1 MVLSPSEISERVEPL
16 VVEVETAVGSGLYR
30 VDPRLRVDEVRLASD
45 DVFSSADIAVRLD
58 NDFDALSARQRYHPD
73 RRVVVRT
80 NEADASDRTILLQ
93 GYLRLQEAVWS
104 GIVGRQRDALTLQ
117 AIHVYE
123 RLSRDRVA
131 QIFGRRMRNAE
142 IDDGLGSDPTQ
153 WQEESVLVE
162 SLPCIFN
169 PDGVANCSPT
179 SLVTSDAEGNPRA
192 IHIFTYDNDLAA
204 IEWTYLNAIRYLLW
218 FYSISGGPIDA
229 GSALEATEPYV
240 GVSPNERFSVSGG
253 GHLIQQLLQQADS
266 LVCETS
272 NLAEALAD
280 AVMAADVHLTAET
293 VNSGGS
299 VESRIR
305 LWVPQDGTLKNLK
318 LARGGRFADGSAR
331 FDSRS
336 KTAEQVLDANNVFRG
351 KVEWSFRTIVNAP
364 VILGGARQYEFT
376 LPLAPGWKPEANLD
390 NVDPADRA
398 AAKDVVIPQNLIPLL
413 DEDPNNFDWYRKYHR
428 SGNDFAD
435 YKDVARKWVLNEAG
449 GYDAATYNRNAPF
462 DNYQVF
468 DWSTVADDSVA
479 APGEW
484 ARRTRR
490 VLDSVTRAFL
500 GKGGGVYPEVS
511 FDSGSTWHP
520 MLFQRITALD
530 SEAGVYFGI
539 ANLTS
544 ITPPLMGPLEQNMWW
559 AIIDQTFRVRVT
571 GVIESDQRLIS
582 EWPASE
588 YFTPGVQ
595 VHSDVVDSSK
605 TFLFITRDGVTNNLV
620 QPGDDLGDLVADDSD
635 GIAVFAAETSKAHH
649 DRRLTSAPVIPW
661 LETEYGI
668 GDQLGKIQGREID
681 FGTRIG
687 HDVRYPAVV
696 GVTYRLKD
704 RYETELK
711 IESPDVLVGV

>member
-1 MVLSPSEISERVEPL
+1 M
-16 VVEVETAVGSGLYR
+16 VEVETAVGSGLYQ

-45 DVFSSADIAVRLD
+45 DVFSSANIAVRLD
-58 NDFDALSARQRYHPD
+58 NDFDALSARQTYHPD

-80 NEADASDRTILLQ
+80 NEADATDRTILLQ
-93 GYLRLQEAVWS
+93 GYLRLQEAEWS
-104 GIVGRQRDALTLQ
+104 GKISRQRDEFTLK

-123 RLSRDRVA
+123 RLSRDRAA
-131 QIFGRRMRNAE
+131 QIFGRQMRNAE
-142 IDDGLGSDPTQ
+142 IDDGLGANPTQ
-153 WQEESVLVE
+153 WQYKSVLVE
-162 SLPCIFN
+162 SLACIFD
-169 PDGVANCSPT
+169 PDGVANCAPT
-179 SLVTSDAEGNPRA
+179 PLVASDAEGNPRT
-192 IHIFTYDNDLAA
+192 IYIFTYDNDPAA
-204 IEWTYLNAIRYLLW
+204 IEWTYLNAIRYLFW
-218 FYSISGGPIDA
+218 FYSISGGPIEA
-229 GSALEATEPYV
+229 GNVLEATEPYV
-240 GVSPNERFSVSGG
+240 DVEPNERFSVSGG
-253 GHLIQQLLQQADS
+253 GHLVQQLLQEAES

-272 NLAEALAD
+272 NLSEALAV
-280 AVMAADVHLTAET
+280 AVMAADVLLTAET
-293 VNSGGS
+293 VGKGGDVQS
-299 VESRIR
+299 QIR
-305 LWVPQDGTLKNLK
+305 LWASRDGAIKNLK

-336 KTAEQVLDANNVFRG
+336 KTAEQILDANNVFRG
-351 KVEWSFRTIVNAP
+351 NVEWSFRAIVNAP
-364 VILGGARQYEFT
+364 VILGGVRQYEFT
-376 LPLAPGWKPEANLD
+376 LPLVPGWKPETNLD
-390 NVDPADRA
+390 NVAPADRA

-428 SGNDFAD
+428 SGNDFAAN
-435 YKDVARKWVLNEAG
+435 KDIARKWILNETGA
-449 GYDAATYNRNAPF
+449 YDAATYNRNAPF

-479 APGEW
+479 AFGEW

-490 VLDSVTRAFL
+490 FLGSITREFL

-520 MLFQRITALD
+520 MLFQRITALA

-595 VHSDVVDSSK
+595 VHSDVVDGSK
-605 TFLFITRDGVTNNLV
+605 TFLFVTRDGVTNNLV
-620 QPGDDLGDLVADDSD
+620 QPGDELGELVADDSN
-635 GIAVFAAETSKAHH
+635 GIAAFAVETSRVHH
-649 DRRLTSAPVIPW
+649 DRRLTPAPVIPW
-661 LETEYGI
+661 IETQYGI

-681 FGTRIG
+681 FGTRVG
-687 HDVRYPAVV
+687 HDVRYPVVV

-711 IESPDVLVGV
+711 IESPDVLVGA